1 MSDPTRM
8 RAALALARRH
18 LGLTWPNPS
27 VGCVL
32 VKNGIVVARG
42 LTQEGGQPHAE
53 AVALARAGKQAKGA
67 IAYITL
73 EPCNHTGKSPPCTD
87 ALIAAG
93 VSRVVVAVE
102 DPDPRVS
109 GRGIARL
116 RDAGIEVE
124 VGLCA
129 AEATEVNAGFFMR
142 IKHGR
147 PLVTLK
153 LATSLD
159 GKLATASRESQWITG
174 EAARARGH
182 LLRAYNDA
190 LLVGI
195 GTVMTDNP
203 QLTCRLPGMASRS
216 PVRIIADGALR
227 APLTAKVVAEANQA
241 PTWFIVRH
249 GIGGERRRVFAD
261 CGVEIIDVGATA
273 TGETDLAAA
282 LQTLGKRGIT
292 RLLVE
297 GGATIASAFLRAD
310 LVDRLAWFRA
320 PLLIGSDGLPAVVGL
335 GVEQLGQA
343 PRFERLAV
351 DSIGEDVLETLRRAA

>member
-1 MSDPTRM
+1 M
-8 RAALALARRH
+8 
-18 LGLTWPNPS
+18 
-27 VGCVL
+27 
-32 VKNGIVVARG
+32 
-42 LTQEGGQPHAE
+42 
-53 AVALARAGKQAKGA
+53 
-67 IAYITL
+67 
-73 EPCNHTGKSPPCTD
+73 
-87 ALIAAG
+87 
-93 VSRVVVAVE
+93 
-102 DPDPRVS
+102 
-109 GRGIARL
+109 
-116 RDAGIEVE
+116 E

-159 GKLATASRESQWITG
+159 GKLATASRESQWITS

-282 LQTLGKRGIT
+282 LQTLC
-292 RLLVE
+292 LLYTSRCV
-297 GGATIASAFLRAD
+297 
-310 LVDRLAWFRA
+310 
-320 PLLIGSDGLPAVVGL
+320 
-335 GVEQLGQA
+335 
-343 PRFERLAV
+343 
-351 DSIGEDVLETLRRAA
+351 